1 MSLYMYV
8 FCHKKMVRVNPRY
21 IPRRF
26 HGRISSFGPAR
37 RQNVVRH
44 AAATA
49 IQTRWRMHLARR
61 RVGQRWHAV
70 NRVKRAIMRSSN
82 RFPPGIGSRIASY
95 V

>member
-1 MSLYMYV
+1 
-8 FCHKKMVRVNPRY
+8 MVRVNPRY

-26 HGRISSFGPAR
+26 YGRIQSFGPAR
-37 RQNVVRH
+37 RAAVVRH

-49 IQTRWRMHLARR
+49 IQTRWRMQQARR
-61 RVGQRWHAV
+61 RVGQRWHAY
-70 NRVKRAIMRSSN
+70 NRQKRAILRASN